1 MSMPPPLPVQPKP
14 GVSTAKVLLIIFG
27 SVAAVVVLA
36 LAGLFVLGRAVTDT
50 SVTVRGE
57 SYSGGRP
64 ASVSFTPGAIE
75 ARCRASGLDYH
86 ALARDSRLEGRATEA
101 QREQLEAK
109 GIKIYRAKI
118 RKKSDVVYIIS
129 IIESPRDFTSSQAK
143 EILEILEPATPVAV
157 HGKFIYCNAGR
168 PDPKGRGDEI
178 IWMTP
183 QALFEAL

>member
-1 MSMPPPLPVQPKP
+1 MPPPLPVQPKAS
-14 GVSTAKVLLIIFG
+14 VSTAKVLLIVFS

-36 LAGLFVLGRAVTDT
+36 LAGLFMLGLAGVDT
-50 SVTVRGE
+50 GDATASE
-57 SYSGGRP
+57 SSSGGRP
-64 ASVSFTPGAIE
+64 ASVSFTPRDIE

-143 EILEILEPATPVAV
+143 EILEILDPATPVAV

-183 QALFEAL
+183 QALFDSL